1 MNVTQVICSL
11 VCGVILAY
19 FGYRLGINKDKRSEF
34 NSVAEVIANKLRR
47 HVEDLRN
54 YTDFVTV
61 EEFERLLD
69 RESALRREGLKRA
82 WNNYNQALNE
92 FNQCDLSVLLLD
104 EKRAVAAKSDLQ
116 DKIATLLTFTK
127 RR

>member
-1 MNVTQVICSL
+1 MNITQVIRAVVGSVL
-11 VCGVILAY
+11 LAY
-19 FGYRLGINKDKRSEF
+19 FGYWLGINKDKRSEF
-34 NSVAEVIANKLRR
+34 NSAAEVVANKLRR
-47 HVEDLRN
+47 HSEDLRN

-69 RESALRREGLKRA
+69 RASALRREGLKRA

-92 FNQCDLSVLLLD
+92 FNQCDLSVLFFD
-104 EKRAVAAKSDLQ
+104 EERSVAAKSDLQ